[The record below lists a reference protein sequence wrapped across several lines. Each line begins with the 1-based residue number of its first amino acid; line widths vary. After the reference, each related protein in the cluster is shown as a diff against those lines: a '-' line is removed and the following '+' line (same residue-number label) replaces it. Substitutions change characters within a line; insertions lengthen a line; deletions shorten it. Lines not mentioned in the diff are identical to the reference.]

1 MIKKSQ
7 SLWSRDYFLINR
19 HGVLL
24 RGAVVA
30 IPLEQGLFFNRHRL
44 QRRPSRLVSQS
55 LWSRDYF
62 LIYPR
67 ADYRATR
74 RSQSLWSR
82 DYFLMPKSKQTS
94 ANAEGRNPFGAG
106 TIF

>member
-30 IPLEQGLFFNRHRL
+30 IPLEQGLFFNNKAMKTNINT
-44 QRRPSRLVSQS
+44 VSQS

-62 LIYPR
+62 LIDNL
-67 ADYRATR
+67 AALAEDSS
-74 RSQSLWSR
+74 SQSLWSR
-82 DYFLMPKSKQTS
+82 DYFLM
-94 ANAEGRNPFGAG
+94 AR
-106 TIF
+106 

>member
-62 LIYPR
+62 L
-67 ADYRATR
+67 
-74 RSQSLWSR
+74 
-82 DYFLMPKSKQTS
+82 MPKSKQTS